1 MIANLPDLRKLSGL
15 KRRSDVRRWLS
26 ANGVA
31 FMVQPSGDPV
41 TTMDAINI
49 AMHGNAKYNKP
60 DFSPPPGSKPRL
72 KRAVTQLP
80 SASRIV
86 PNKST

>member
-15 KRRSDVRRWLS
+15 KRRSDVRRWLT

-41 TTMDAINI
+41 TTLDAINI
-49 AMHGNAKYNKP
+49 AMHGTARYNKP
-60 DFSPPPGSKPRL
+60 DFSPPPGSRNF
-72 KRAVTQLP
+72 RAPKKNVTPLLP
-80 SASRIV
+80 KSR
-86 PNKST
+86 P

>member
-26 ANGVA
+26 ANGIA

-41 TTMDAINI
+41 TTEEAINI
-49 AMHGNAKYNKP
+49 AMHGSARYNKP
-60 DFSPPPGSKPRL
+60 NFSEYPGARPRGAQP
-72 KRAVTQLP
+72 KKTVTPLL
-80 SASRIV
+80 R
-86 PNKST
+86 KG

>member
-1 MIANLPDLRKLSGL
+1 MIANLPELRKLSGL

-41 TTMDAINI
+41 TTLDAINI

-60 DFSPPPGSKPRL
+60 DFSPPPGFKPRP
-72 KRAVTQLP
+72 KRSPLG
-80 SASRIV
+80 V
-86 PNKST
+86 PERLRGRRPAEE